1 MKSKKDIIIISCVAP
16 PETVVAGRV
25 NWDIAES
32 EAENGNNV
40 TFISP
45 KPSRPLGKF
54 NKFKIKHAEI
64 SANGIKQVYV
74 KSFIY
79 PSNGLLGRLRESYSF
94 GYNAVNYI
102 NKNKLK
108 SDFIYCMPWPFIGQL
123 IFLILLKDKKTKV
136 IMNIQ
141 DLYPESF
148 LMKIKP
154 NFLKVFFL
162 FFKSIDRYIA
172 NRSDHLTVVSKSLK
186 DFYINERNVKPEKI
200 SIIENWQDEN
210 EFIDLKLR
218 SKKELQEK
226 YNLNFLK
233 NQFVFMYLGNIGPVA
248 GVEDVINDFKEISN
262 NDISLII
269 AGSGTSKI
277 DCVELVQTQKIK
289 NIYFVNVE
297 PGLKSVV
304 ELQSI
309 ADVLI
314 LPIKP
319 GSSASSI
326 PSKLIAYMFSS
337 KPIISSADKNSFTA
351 SAIINSNSGW
361 LLYDFGSWGNIMKK
375 VSKIPL
381 DQILEKGKNGFKFS
395 INNFSKSEGLKKINN
410 LFNRL

>member
-1 MKSKKDIIIISCVAP
+1 MKSKKNIIIISCVAP
-16 PETVVAGRV
+16 PETGVSGRV
-25 NWDIAES
+25 NWDIAEH
-32 EAENGNNV
+32 EATKGNNV

-45 KPSRPLGKF
+45 RPSRPLGKF
-54 NKFKIKHAEI
+54 NDLQIKYEQI
-64 SANGIKQVYV
+64 SVDGIKKVYV

-79 PSNGLLGRLRESYSF
+79 PSNGLFGRLRESFSF

-154 NFLKVFFL
+154 NFLKL
-162 FFKSIDRYIA
+162 FFNFFKLIDRYIA
-172 NRSDHLTVVSKSLK
+172 YKSYHLSVVSQSLK
-186 DFYINERNVKPEKI
+186 DFYINERNVKSEKI
-200 SIIENWQDEN
+200 SVIENWQNEN
-210 EFIDLKLR
+210 EFIDLKLG
-218 SKKELQEK
+218 SKEELKEK
-226 YNLNFLK
+226 YNLNFLE

-269 AGSGTSKI
+269 AGSGTSKN
-277 DCVELVQTQKIK
+277 DCVELVHKQKIK
-289 NIYFVNVE
+289 NIHFVNVAQ
-297 PGLKSVV
+297 GLKSVV

-351 SAIINSNSGW
+351 DVIINSNSGW
-361 LLYDFGSWGNIMKK
+361 LLYDFGNWINVMEM
-375 VSKIPL
+375 VSKLPSNE
-381 DQILEKGKNGFKFS
+381 ILEMGKNGFKFS